1 MRVSVVIPVYN
12 NASGLRECLQ
22 AVQASLPAGGEVLVV
37 DDGSTDDGAT
47 VAAAMG
53 ASVLRLP
60 QNCGQAVARNRG
72 ARAAAGDVL
81 IFIDS
86 DVVVALDAIERACRT
101 LRERTEVAGVFG
113 SYDTHPRAA
122 GLVSQFRNLLH
133 HYVHQV
139 GHTEASTF
147 WAGCG
152 ALRRAPFEAVGGFD
166 EARGVLGLE
175 DIALGYRLRAAGHRL
190 LLDKGLLCT
199 HLKRWTLGG
208 MVRTDV
214 LDRAIPWTLLVLS
227 GGPAPD
233 DLNLARGQRWSVAL
247 VALAGAAVP
256 LALLDRRWLVA
267 AVGALAIVAVLNR
280 GFYAFLR
287 RERGLGLAFAAFPL
301 HALHL
306 ACGGIGVAWAVIG
319 RRLGRYPMPEGRCRG
334 GS

>member
-1 MRVSVVIPVYN
+1 
-12 NASGLRECLQ
+12 
-22 AVQASLPAGGEVLVV
+22 VQASLPAGGEVVVV

-53 ASVLRLP
+53 ARVLRLP
-60 QNCGQAVARNRG
+60 RNCGQAVARNRG

-81 IFIDS
+81 MFVDS
-86 DVVVALDAIERACRT
+86 DVIVAPDAIERACRT

-139 GHTEASTF
+139 GHTEAFTF

-152 ALRRAPFEAVGGFD
+152 ALRRAPSRRSVASTRRAVSSGSRTSHSATGCAPPASACSSTRGSC
-166 EARGVLGLE
+166 ARISSAGRSEGWSAPMCSIVPSL
-175 DIALGYRLRAAGHRL
+175 DAARPQWRAR
-190 LLDKGLLCT
+190 
-199 HLKRWTLGG
+199 
-208 MVRTDV
+208 
-214 LDRAIPWTLLVLS
+214 
-227 GGPAPD
+227 PD

-256 LALLDRRWLVA
+256 LALLDRRWLVV
-267 AVGALAIVAVLNR
+267 AVGALATVAVLNR

-287 RERGLGLAFAAFPL
+287 RERGLGLALAAFPL

-319 RRLGRYPMPEGRCRG
+319 RRLGRYPMAEGRCRG